1 MFGLKSV
8 DFGQI
13 SDQISDKFDISKFR
27 KSMLNDKNFEEKST
41 KTEILTSNLQYFWQE
56 IDILHLNIFY

>member
-13 SDQISDKFDISKFR
+13 SDQISDKFDISKFQ
-27 KSMLNDKNFEEKST
+27 KSMLNDENFEEKVL
-41 KTEILTSNLQYFWQE
+41 KLKL
-56 IDILHLNIFY
+56 

>member
-13 SDQISDKFDISKFR
+13 SDQISDKFDISKFPN
-27 KSMLNDKNFEEKST
+27 SMLNDENFVEKVL
-41 KTEILTSNLQYFWQE
+41 KPKI
-56 IDILHLNIFY
+56 

>member
-13 SDQISDKFDISKFR
+13 SDKFDSSKFR
-27 KSMLNDKNFEEKST
+27 KSMLNDENFEEKVL
-41 KTEILTSNLQYFWQE
+41 KLKL
-56 IDILHLNIFY
+56 